1 MTIDPAKTPHFDA
14 LAQRLAQA
22 WLTRTRIEGVSEDE
36 RPASRPEAFAIQSK
50 MLEIIGGQ
58 GSGWKIGA
66 TSAKM
71 RELEGHDDIIPGKL
85 LAESTYVGPKHQIE
99 AARFPGARMEPEF
112 AFRIER
118 DLPAR
123 TKPYTAG
130 EVAEAI
136 VFLPAIEIIADRY
149 PRGAKAIRVDTLLT
163 IADNGGG
170 FGFVAG
176 DPIAD
181 WNGIDFGYHHVSL
194 TVDGGKESD
203 NFLGDMRADPVAVVA
218 ELANMLGRRGIG
230 LNKGEYATTGAA
242 AVPVHMVAGSRVV
255 ADFGY
260 LGKIELDI
268 V

>member
-1 MTIDPAKTPHFDA
+1 MSIDPARTPHFDA
-14 LAQRLAQA
+14 LAERLAEA
-22 WLTRTRIEGVSEDE
+22 WQTRTRIEGVADAE
-36 RPASRPEAFAIQSK
+36 RPANRPEAFAIQAK
-50 MLEIIGGQ
+50 MLEIIGGK

-71 RELEGHDDIIPGKL
+71 RELDGHDDIIPGRL
-85 LAESTYVGPKHQIE
+85 LAESTYVGPRHRIE

-118 DLPAR
+118 DLPVR
-123 TKPYTAG
+123 ERPYTAD

-149 PRGAKAIRVDTLLT
+149 PRGAKAIKVGTLLT

-170 FGFVAG
+170 YGFVAG
-176 DPIAD
+176 DPVAD

-203 NFLGDMRADPVAVVA
+203 NFLGEMRADPVQVVA
-218 ELANMLGRRGIG
+218 DLANMLGSRGIG
-230 LNKGEYATTGAA
+230 LGKGEYATTGAA
-242 AVPVHMVAGSRVV
+242 AVPVHMVAGTRVV

-260 LGKIELDI
+260 LGKIELEI